1 MWRMVQTAEAP
12 QLKQESKRQVCMV
25 FLHIKF
31 KLWSQ
36 KRQPISTDH
45 KKGRHPIKTGMTQGI
60 KLTLNTVSKALCS
73 FVQPPTIV
81 FYFFFQRSYFNIWYN
96 FLTGKILIVCLF
108 VLIFYFFIIHMCI
121 QLGHFSPLPPSP
133 PYWQKLFALVSN
145 FVEERV

>member
-36 KRQPISTDH
+36 KRQPISTDY

-73 FVQPPTIV
+73 FV
-81 FYFFFQRSYFNIWYN
+81 
-96 FLTGKILIVCLF
+96 
-108 VLIFYFFIIHMCI
+108 
-121 QLGHFSPLPPSP
+121 
-133 PYWQKLFALVSN
+133 
-145 FVEERV
+145 